1 LSISRTCFGQS
12 IICEQTY
19 TLLVFRPPDDYSY
32 IFQELVTGGDLF
44 SFILFKQN
52 NLHDAEAAVIL
63 LQILRGVEYL
73 HRHNIVHR
81 DLKPENILMS
91 SFSADSRVMLT
102 DFGASRKIPESDAPN
117 GTTTKH
123 DTRMF
128 SVVGTIEYSAP

>member
-1 LSISRTCFGQS
+1 
-12 IICEQTY
+12 
-19 TLLVFRPPDDYSY
+19 
-32 IFQELVTGGDLF
+32 LF
-44 SFILFKQN
+44 SFILFKHN

-73 HRHNIVHR
+73 HGHNIVHR

-102 DFGASRKIPESDAPN
+102 DFGASRKIPESDTHN
-117 GTTTKH
+117 GTKH

-128 SVVGTIEYSAP
+128 SIVGTIEYSAP